1 MALTGRADGAAL
13 GPPSRLVAGLRLVG
27 DRISEASAA
36 IGHRVDVDA
45 LALLGERAALRGLQR
60 QGSISC
66 GGNTRLLPT
75 ADGWL
80 AVCLSRADDVR
91 ALPAWLGL
99 PDDPPDPWA
108 AVATAL
114 ARQPTEALAA
124 QARLLGLP
132 VAALGERSAATSTW
146 SGLPA
151 VARYHGQAPPT
162 TDLTGVT
169 VVDLSALWA
178 GPLATSLLVMAG
190 ARVIKVESTSRPDAF
205 RNGDPALFD
214 LLNTAKDSVVLDLR
228 TTTGTAA
235 LARLVA
241 AADVV
246 VEASRPR
253 ALEQLGI
260 RASDLLTAGDGPWV
274 WVSITG
280 HGRAAPAR
288 DWVGFGDDAAVAGGL
303 VVWDDRGPC
312 FCADAV
318 ADPTTGLAA
327 AAATLMA
334 LRNGGRWLLDVS
346 LAGTAAWLAGPT
358 QALPVWL
365 LPAPPRARDVV
376 DRAHPL
382 GSDTDRVL
390 SALE

>member
-1 MALTGRADGAAL
+1 M
-13 GPPSRLVAGLRLVG
+13 
-27 DRISEASAA
+27 
-36 IGHRVDVDA
+36 
-45 LALLGERAALRGLQR
+45 
-60 QGSISC
+60 
-66 GGNTRLLPT
+66 
-75 ADGWL
+75 
-80 AVCLSRADDVR
+80 
-91 ALPAWLGL
+91 
-99 PDDPPDPWA
+99 
-108 AVATAL
+108 
-114 ARQPTEALAA
+114 
-124 QARLLGLP
+124 
-132 VAALGERSAATSTW
+132 
-146 SGLPA
+146 
-151 VARYHGQAPPT
+151 
-162 TDLTGVT
+162 
-169 VVDLSALWA
+169 
-178 GPLATSLLVMAG
+178 
-190 ARVIKVESTSRPDAF
+190 
-205 RNGDPALFD
+205 
-214 LLNTAKDSVVLDLR
+214 
-228 TTTGTAA
+228 AA

-241 AADVV
+241 TADVV

-260 RASDLLTAGDGPWV
+260 RARDLLAAGDGPWV

-280 HGRAAPAR
+280 YGRAAPAR

-303 VVWDDRGPC
+303 VVWDERGPC

-365 LPAPPRARDVV
+365 VPAPPRARDVV